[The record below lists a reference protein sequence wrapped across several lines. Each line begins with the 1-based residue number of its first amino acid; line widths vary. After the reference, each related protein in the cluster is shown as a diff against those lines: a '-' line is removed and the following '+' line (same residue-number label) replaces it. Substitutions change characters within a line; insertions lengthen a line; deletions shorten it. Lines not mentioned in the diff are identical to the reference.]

1 MNQTLGAVYDM
12 TKKHTIISGKVYL
25 SLLLT
30 FLLVFLPL
38 RMSRAAGGV
47 TVNLAF
53 REASAQAGE
62 TVTLDVSF
70 SAFPSITRFGPIEVG
85 YDEGALE
92 LQDVMIGRD
101 LHGFQLDYEMAESG
115 TAVIFSAVN
124 EKEEEAILQ
133 STSSETGEQTDPV
146 ITKPSVFASDTPIV
160 VASIR
165 FQVKAEARG
174 EVKAWLGSISGL
186 RDSAWEGVVAGA
198 GTGASFIV
206 QAMVSSEATLSSLS
220 VGSFAIEPEFD
231 PGIFTYK
238 MTVSKNVTDVT
249 IHAVAY
255 NLNSKVAIEGESNL
269 VIGNNTASVTVTA
282 EDGENVKVY
291 TIEIYRSD
299 ALLVEDIHFEDKDG
313 QVFSFASFPE
323 KLVIPNEFYQSTCY
337 VDGNE
342 VPCFRRDGVLSVLLY
357 CRQEDSRPDLYI
369 YNQETDTMRRYE
381 PGKMIMRSS
390 VVLTV
395 AEKPTGVMIPE
406 GFKPGKVAYGTGE
419 IDGYISEKDS
429 THIVYLQSED
439 GNARF
444 YVMESSGEVYPYRVP
459 KNNSRL
465 FLYLCIV
472 CASIAVVEALI
483 IGYLVY
489 RRRAYRRKVNPKR
502 V

>member
-1 MNQTLGAVYDM
+1 MKTTGKV
-12 TKKHTIISGKVYL
+12 IISL
-25 SLLLT
+25 CLT
-30 FLLVFLPL
+30 LIYILLPL
-38 RMSRAAGGV
+38 QTNRAAGGV

-53 REASAQAGE
+53 REASAQQGE
-62 TVTLDVSF
+62 VVTLNVSF
-70 SAFPSITRFGPIEVG
+70 STFPSITRFGPIEVG
-85 YDEGALE
+85 YDAGALE
-92 LQDVMIGRD
+92 LQDVTIGRD
-101 LHGFQLDYEMAESG
+101 LHGFKLDYEMAESG
-115 TAVIFSAVN
+115 AAVVFSAVN
-124 EKEEEAILQ
+124 EKEEESILQ
-133 STSSETGEQTDPV
+133 NSTGENTDQTTPGTPTTNVFSSDS
-146 ITKPSVFASDTPIV
+146 SVV

-165 FQVKAEARG
+165 FLVKPEARG

-186 RDSAWEGVVAGA
+186 RDSALESVVAGA

-231 PGIFTYK
+231 PGIFSYK

-255 NLNSKVAIEGESNL
+255 NLNSKVTIEGESNL

-299 ALLVEDIHFEDKDG
+299 ALLVENIQFEDKDG
-313 QVFSFASFPE
+313 QKYFFSSFPE
-323 KLVIPNEFYQSTCY
+323 KLVIPSEFYQSTCY

-357 CRQEDSRPDLYI
+357 CRKDASRSELYI

-381 PGKMIMRSS
+381 PGKMILRSS
-390 VVLTV
+390 AVLTV
-395 AEKPTGVMIPE
+395 VEKPTGVMIPE
-406 GFKPGKVAYGTGE
+406 GFVAGKVTYGSGE

-429 THIVYLQSED
+429 TRIVYLQSED

-444 YVMESSGEVYPYRVP
+444 YVLESSGEVYPYRVP